1 MEVDASALTFFN
13 PAIIVVRFVV
23 VYQNPTTKVDRGEGE
38 FAKRV
43 TDFRLTIEVEGND
56 PWLRQTWDRKGG
68 LK

>member
-13 PAIIVVRFVV
+13 PGITVDRFVV
-23 VYQNPTTKVDRGEGE
+23 VYQDPTTKVDRGEGE
-38 FAKRV
+38 FGQRV
-43 TDFRLTIEVEGND
+43 SQFRVVTEVQGKN